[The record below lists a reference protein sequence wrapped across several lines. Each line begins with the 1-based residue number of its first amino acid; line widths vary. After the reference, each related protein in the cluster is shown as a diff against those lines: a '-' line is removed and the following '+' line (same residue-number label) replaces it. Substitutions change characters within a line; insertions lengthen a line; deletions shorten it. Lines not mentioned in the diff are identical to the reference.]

1 LLIERPA
8 SAIHPDPLAILR
20 LEFPVTYAPSQ
31 IQALIDEI
39 DGVLSKA
46 SPRVPWVMSGDVDRQ
61 RRVLQQTRECLVALQ
76 QQLSTAPRNGLLA
89 TQGTLSPEQ
98 IPPLPNGL
106 PPTAESAQ
114 QVLQAVLQEMGY
126 LRTNLMQPLRYE
138 LDMLR
143 QQRDSLLQEIRSL
156 ETQKQQNAL
165 PAASIDA
172 QQIAEMMQSMMAQ
185 MQQNLTAQVAQLL
198 TDTGTLQL
206 QESGTLGA
214 LPGTSDVSPS
224 LTPTQRLEL
233 LHRLQSQSDQ
243 MLLKLDASTRVM
255 YESLQ
260 SNVQTY
266 QDSLEQGLG
275 KLHTLGQQGEAI
287 FSALITRLAQQ
298 LGRETSHYLQ
308 STEPS
313 APLPQ
318 TPVAPHLAASN
329 DEADDEISQLLEQL
343 GGQATV
349 MQPSDREPGTPSSG
363 MRLVTGNVVDLSQLN
378 QELDELRLEAPGS
391 HALLSHFD
399 EDLTFLQT
407 DQPEANFDDDLTFLQ
422 TDQPMT
428 GFGASD
434 DDDMTLLQTNALA
447 SLAVELDTEEQELW
461 QVDDLESAIDL
472 LNDVPSELEALE
484 DDQTIVESP
493 YAPDQAT
500 DDELDELYASLFGDG
515 TIANLDE
522 GAEPPVDRFVAE
534 ARSVETLIQASSSQ
548 TADQDIT
555 VGNDAAGVVPDA
567 APAPSSAE
575 PLITLEESTLEES
588 TLEEDD
594 LFGGLDDPAKEF
606 SFAELEA
613 PGTDAE
619 PPTLW
624 IAETEAETE
633 IPIESLLFEPPPQPP
648 APPAPQLPDI
658 TPESELPSLEDFAHW
673 QSVDEAVAHLT
684 LPETAD
690 DRDIISSLSELVL
703 PLEAESPAVAESTPV
718 PIILPVEEDS
728 FEPAS
733 PEEDLLAIEERSP
746 TAPLELDVPDDTL
759 QRLSADLSNF
769 EQFGDPLSESEI
781 PLSPFTPEPL
791 APVEPVPAQPAD
803 VASPPSNGTLPEKPK
818 VQWAD
823 LFAEA
828 EAVAPPEL
836 SPAPVD
842 AIAEDLF
849 TDFLVTPTV
858 TPVDPPGNPAIRAAL
873 ADLFDDAP
881 APQVSAEGPLVS
893 REDSPA
899 ASPTPTVETPNDAQ
913 VPAEPPPPPLSSM
926 PSDENLDDF
935 FAGFSED
942 MSGDTAPDLSLEDFQ
957 SEMVAPSSEAIDRV
971 TADMLM
977 DLLKD
982 DLPIAPNS
990 ALDSNLPAAPIPA
1003 PESAPETSPPVTPAE
1018 FFSPTEQP
1026 GLTES
1031 SPAPSTPEEEW
1042 GDLFSNSSLDDL
1054 RGAVPPPP
1062 APEVPPDTLFSSRS
1076 TLPSTPAVQ
1085 SAPETPLSSMQEESA
1100 NAFTLEGLDS
1110 LFEDLPPISA
1120 YQDADPQAEHSL
1132 DDLFPQLKPKQSS
1145 NLLGVDFGSQASLDL
1160 YEDDPNA
1167 EEAKKKRF

>member
-1 LLIERPA
+1 M
-8 SAIHPDPLAILR
+8 
-20 LEFPVTYAPSQ
+20 TYAPSQ

-61 RRVLQQTRECLVALQ
+61 RRVLQQTRECLVTLQ
-76 QQLSTAPRNGLLA
+76 QQFSAAPRNGLLA
-89 TQGTLSPEQ
+89 TNGTLSSEQ

-143 QQRDSLLQEIRSL
+143 QQRDSLQQEIRLL
-156 ETQKQQNAL
+156 EAQKQQNAL

-198 TDTGTLQL
+198 TDAGTLQL
-206 QESGTLGA
+206 QESSTLGA
-214 LPGTSDVSPS
+214 LPGISDASPA
-224 LTPTQRLEL
+224 LTPAQRLEL

-275 KLHTLGQQGEAI
+275 KLHTLGQQGETI

-298 LGRETSHYLQ
+298 LGRETSNYLQ
-308 STEPS
+308 STES
-313 APLPQ
+313 NTPLPE
-318 TPVAPHLAASN
+318 TPTAPPLVASN

-349 MQPSDREPGTPSSG
+349 MQPSDREPGAPSSG
-363 MRLVTGNVVDLSQLN
+363 MRLVTGDVVDLNELN
-378 QELDELRLEAPGS
+378 QKLDELSLEAPGS
-391 HALLSHFD
+391 HALPSHFD

-407 DQPEANFDDDLTFLQ
+407 DQPEANFDEELTFLQ
-422 TDQPMT
+422 TDQPVT
-428 GFGASD
+428 RFGASD
-434 DDDMTLLQTNALA
+434 DDDMTLLQTNALT
-447 SLAVELDTEEQELW
+447 SLEVELDTEEQELW

-472 LNDVPSELEALE
+472 LNDVPSELEASE

-515 TIANLDE
+515 AIADLDE

-534 ARSVETLIQASSSQ
+534 ARSVETPVQASSSQ
-548 TADQDIT
+548 TADLEMT
-555 VGNDAAGVVPDA
+555 VGSDAPEV
-567 APAPSSAE
+567 APGEASAPLSTAPSVTS
-575 PLITLEESTLEES
+575 
-588 TLEEDD
+588 EDE
-594 LFGGLDDPAKEF
+594 LFGGLDDPAQEL
-606 SFAELEA
+606 SSAEPEIPDA
-613 PGTDAE
+613 DAE
-619 PPTLW
+619 PPALS
-624 IAETEAETE
+624 IIETEAES
-633 IPIESLLFEPPPQPP
+633 PLESLLFEPPPQPP
-648 APPAPQLPDI
+648 APPTPQLPDI

-690 DRDIISSLSELVL
+690 DRDIISSLSDLVL
-703 PLEAESPAVAESTPV
+703 PPDVESPAVAESTSV

-733 PEEDLLAIEERSP
+733 PDEDLLAVEERSP
-746 TAPLELDVPDDTL
+746 TAPLELEVPDDTL

-769 EQFGDPLSESEI
+769 EQFGDPLSEPED
-781 PLSPFTPEPL
+781 PLSLFQPEQP
-791 APVEPVPAQPAD
+791 APVEPAAAQLAD
-803 VASPPSNGTLPEKPK
+803 VPPPISNGTPPEKPK
-818 VQWAD
+818 VQWTD

-828 EAVAPPEL
+828 EAVAPPEP

-849 TDFLVTPTV
+849 ADFPAIPPT
-858 TPVDPPGNPAIRAAL
+858 TPVDPPGHPAIRAAL
-873 ADLFDDAP
+873 ADLFGDAP

-893 REDSPA
+893 REEFPAVPSPPA
-899 ASPTPTVETPNDAQ
+899 VETPFNLQ
-913 VPAEPPPPPLSSM
+913 GSTTPPPPPLSPI
-926 PSDENLDDF
+926 PSNENLDDF
-935 FAGFSED
+935 FTGFAED
-942 MSGDTAPDLSLEDFQ
+942 IPGDTAPDLSLEDFQ
-957 SEMVAPSSEAIDRV
+957 AEMAAPSSEAIDRV

-982 DLPIAPNS
+982 DLPITPTS
-990 ALDSNLPAAPIPA
+990 ALDSNLSTAPVPVPESVSEMSPPLVQAESFSTAEQPVPAASTA
-1003 PESAPETSPPVTPAE
+1003 
-1018 FFSPTEQP
+1018 
-1026 GLTES
+1026 
-1031 SPAPSTPEEEW
+1031 APSHPEEEW
-1042 GDLFSNSSLDDL
+1042 DDLFSNSSLDDL
-1054 RGAVPPPP
+1054 GGAVPPPP
-1062 APEVPPDTLFSSRS
+1062 VPEVTPDTLFSSSS
-1076 TLPSTPAVQ
+1076 TPPSTPAVQ
-1085 SAPETPLSSMQEESA
+1085 SVPEAPTTAQAEGT

-1120 YQDADPQAEHSL
+1120 YQDADAQTENSL
-1132 DDLFPQLKPKQSS
+1132 DDLFPQLKPNQSN
-1145 NLLGVDFGSQASLDL
+1145 NLFGVDFGSQASLDL
-1160 YEDDPNA
+1160 YEDDPGA